1 MDDKTKLVAMR
12 CARVYFSTKAWKK
25 AIGEYEILYRDF
37 PDDPFVVEPLAK
49 CYYEDGQMYR
59 AKDLYEKVREL
70 YAKKGDTAKTER
82 LQNDINKMFGGGG
95 AAAPATG
102 TPPDPKPPTTPGT
115 PPVI

>member
-25 AIGEYEILYRDF
+25 AIAEYEILFQNF

-59 AKDLYEKVREL
+59 AKDLYEKVKVL
-70 YAKKGDTAKTER
+70 YEKKGDAVKTAR
-82 LQNDINKMFGGGG
+82 LATDIAKMFGGPPP
-95 AAAPATG
+95 AATPPAGG
-102 TPPDPKPPTTPGT
+102 TPPPA
-115 PPVI
+115 V